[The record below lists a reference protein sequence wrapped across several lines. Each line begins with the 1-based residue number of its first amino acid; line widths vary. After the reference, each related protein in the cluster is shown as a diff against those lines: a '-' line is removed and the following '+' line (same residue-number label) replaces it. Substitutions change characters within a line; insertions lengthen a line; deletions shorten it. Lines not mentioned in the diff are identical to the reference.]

1 MNIGIFHVFRRKFP
15 TFLPTFFP
23 PLQIVSEM
31 VRDTADRRNF
41 REIRCRSKVQDHVLL
56 SEKFVNF
63 SFVMQSQDIRSPYI
77 FDARVWIWQKFR
89 MVRTNIICYEYLFK
103 CMAPFSSKYSFF
115 FRRPV
120 VQNLPTFHRLH
131 HFCVHISRASGNQI
145 KIHVTH

>member
-1 MNIGIFHVFRRKFP
+1 MNIGIFHVFQRKFP

-63 SFVMQSQDIRSPYI
+63 SYVM
-77 FDARVWIWQKFR
+77 
-89 MVRTNIICYEYLFK
+89 
-103 CMAPFSSKYSFF
+103 
-115 FRRPV
+115 
-120 VQNLPTFHRLH
+120 
-131 HFCVHISRASGNQI
+131 
-145 KIHVTH
+145 